1 MYENFHLSNPSL
13 RTLISNLLGNITTSP
28 DGSVTSA
35 SSYMTTWILMMPE
48 EDSFI
53 NKGGS
58 YVDPIAENW
67 EAKFIELLATDEGYI
82 VSKFV
87 VLI

>member
-1 MYENFHLSNPSL
+1 MYENFHSSNPNSA
-13 RTLISNLLGNITTSP
+13 TLISNMLGNITTSP
-28 DGSVTSA
+28 ETGQVKVISA

-67 EAKFIELLATDEGYI
+67 EAKFIDLLATDEGYI
-82 VSKFV
+82 VS
-87 VLI
+87 

>member
-1 MYENFHLSNPSL
+1 
-13 RTLISNLLGNITTSP
+13 
-28 DGSVTSA
+28 
-35 SSYMTTWILMMPE
+35 MMPE

-87 VLI
+87 MLIYRLELKSFRKLII

>member
-1 MYENFHLSNPSL
+1 MYEKFHLSNPNSAA
-13 RTLISNLLGNITTSP
+13 LISNMLGNITTSP
-28 DGSVTSA
+28 KTGNVISA

-58 YVDPIAENW
+58 YVDPIAEHW
-67 EAKFIELLATDEGYI
+67 EAKFIDLLATDEGYI
-82 VSKFV
+82 VS
-87 VLI
+87 